1 MSALE
6 RLIKEAEQAV
16 AVLLEIEL
24 DPTRELL
31 ARASLTGTTAERW
44 AAVDAALRDAWAAQT
59 GVEALIERARA
70 LGRKRSEELRR
81 LLDEPSIDGVTP
93 EQAVARM
100 RAAGEQARTCLATVA
115 GAWDALVP
123 RLRAIN
129 ATLRACTELG
139 ASPVS
144 EQRAL
149 EQLTRLVTCDPLGAH
164 DEAVEAL
171 EASVARVHA
180 ATESAR
186 DFRAQAADRLAAA
199 RAQAA
204 EARALE
210 ADARA
215 AHAVVRQ
222 KIAEPDVPEP
232 RPLPDDLERGLD
244 DVAAQLDA
252 DDWSGAHAALEA
264 WNVRTAEL
272 VREQRSILAA
282 NRAPLDARHELRGLL
297 DAYHAKARALRALED
312 PALMERFD
320 EAERALHTT
329 PTDLAEA
336 ERLVHAYRD
345 GLSEGVRR

>member
-6 RLIKEAEQAV
+6 RLITDAEQAS

-24 DPTRELL
+24 EPTRELL
-31 ARASLTGTTAERW
+31 TRGSLTGTTAEQW
-44 AAVDAALRDAWAAQT
+44 TVVDAALRDAWAAQAV
-59 GVEALIERARA
+59 VEALIERARA
-70 LGRKRSEELRR
+70 LGRRRSQELQR
-81 LLDEPSIDGVTP
+81 LIGGPSIDGATP

-123 RLRAIN
+123 RLRAMN

-139 ASPVS
+139 ASPVA

-149 EQLTRLVTCDPLGAH
+149 ERLTALVASDPLGAH
-164 DEAVEAL
+164 EEAVEAL
-171 EASVARVHA
+171 EASVAGVRA
-180 ATESAR
+180 ASEGRR
-186 DFRAQAADRLAAA
+186 DFRAQPGDRLAAA
-199 RAQAA
+199 RAQAG

-215 AHAVVRQ
+215 AHAAVRE
-222 KIAEPDVPEP
+222 KIADPDVPAP

-244 DVAAQLDA
+244 DVAARLDA
-252 DDWSGAHAALEA
+252 DDWSGAYAALEA

-272 VREQRSILAA
+272 VREQCRILAA
-282 NRAPLDARHELRGLL
+282 IRAPLEARRELRGLL
-297 DAYHAKARALRALED
+297 DAYRAKARALRALED
-312 PALMERFD
+312 PVLIERFAD
-320 EAERALHTT
+320 AERALRTA

-336 ERLVHAYRD
+336 ERLVHEYRE
-345 GLSEGVRR
+345 GLPEGVQR